1 LVVRKV
7 SDIQQVLSL
16 LTMGMRPYCHNAS
29 LGENSSNCTAESVDS
44 D

>member
-16 LTMGMRPYCHNAS
+16 LTMGMRPYCHKGA
-29 LGENSSNCTAESVDS
+29 LG
-44 D
+44 